1 MKDHVG
7 EVNVAIYIGKYD
19 MGSYTCLS
27 GIDSGVVLSLTWC
40 GAVTG
45 MDIMEESPPHQHL
58 MYYFTCSLCPQ
69 YRRSCA
75 RMLQY

>member
-1 MKDHVG
+1 
-7 EVNVAIYIGKYD
+7 

-40 GAVTG
+40 GVFTD

-58 MYYFTCSLCPQ
+58 MYLFYMQLVSAVSTQLCKDVAVLGAG
-69 YRRSCA
+69 RRCA
-75 RMLQY
+75 GSGNFLS